1 MADLFAL
8 CCSDVCPGLPTG
20 VEMHH
25 LSFDGVYA
33 RVRAHLLSREEE
45 REERALFDPQV
56 WKLSRA
62 VALQWAE
69 AIVQRVRSA
78 ASQGHPS
85 HAAHILLLDDN
96 FPLRSMRR
104 RAYQLARKHSTAFMQ
119 VHVSI
124 EADRAV
130 RRNDGRNRVV
140 RGRDR
145 APPVED
151 LASQEDVAAL
161 DAIVTQLTLADARSE
176 ATQSPGG
183 DVAAAAEEDDAVSE
197 ATIRNMA
204 AAFQAPPS
212 LKRLSNGA
220 AAAAAAAGSR
230 SCFPAS
236 VPHSEHSWERL
247 SISVGPERFEHLDEV
262 ERAMAEALR
271 LPLSPLADPA
281 AEAQRVAEARAES
294 EANMLHQLD
303 LATRRVLN
311 AQLAACPGDR
321 KADCASRWNALRRQL
336 LLDARKPGTAAFALC
351 AALQDAASASAQD
364 AASSSSA
371 SAAASPSSEDMPAVT
386 LLVAYFKELL
396 QD

>member
-1 MADLFAL
+1 
-8 CCSDVCPGLPTG
+8 
-20 VEMHH
+20 
-25 LSFDGVYA
+25 
-33 RVRAHLLSREEE
+33 VRAGSRPPLEE
-45 REERALFDPQV
+45 
-56 WKLSRA
+56 A
-62 VALQWAE
+62 V
-69 AIVQRVRSA
+69 V
-78 ASQGHPS
+78 
-85 HAAHILLLDDN
+85 
-96 FPLRSMRR
+96 
-104 RAYQLARKHSTAFMQ
+104 
-119 VHVSI
+119 
-124 EADRAV
+124 
-130 RRNDGRNRVV
+130 
-140 RGRDR
+140 
-145 APPVED
+145 
-151 LASQEDVAAL
+151 SQEDAAAL
-161 DAIVTQLTLADARSE
+161 DAIVAQLPLHDAHSE
-176 ATQSPGG
+176 ATRSPGG
-183 DVAAAAEEDDAVSE
+183 DSTAEEDDAVSE

-212 LKRLSNGA
+212 LKRPSGG

-364 AASSSSA
+364 AVSSSSA
-371 SAAASPSSEDMPAVT
+371 SAAASSSEDMPAVT
-386 LLVAYFKELL
+386 LLVAHFKELL